1 MVILNIT
8 RDAQYYKTRF
18 MKKYNNNNNW
28 NKEKNES
35 IFKLPTNKIISR
47 ITGKAWLWEKKTLF
61 KPSSLL

>member
-47 ITGKAWLWEKKTLF
+47 ITGKAWL
-61 KPSSLL
+61 